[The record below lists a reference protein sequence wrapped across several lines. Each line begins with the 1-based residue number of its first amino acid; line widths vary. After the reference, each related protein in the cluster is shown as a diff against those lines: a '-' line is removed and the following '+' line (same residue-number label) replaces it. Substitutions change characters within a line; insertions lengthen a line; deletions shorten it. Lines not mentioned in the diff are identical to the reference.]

1 LALPI
6 TLFVAV
12 MLDTFP
18 ETRWL
23 SSLMGLSSPDP
34 PDTEIERAG

>member
-1 LALPI
+1 M

-23 SSLMGLSSPDP
+23 AKVVGVSSSEKSEPSP
-34 PDTEIERAG
+34 

>member
-1 LALPI
+1 M

-23 SSLMGLSSPDP
+23 ANVVGVSSPEKSGP
-34 PDTEIERAG
+34 ST

>member
-1 LALPI
+1 M

-23 SSLMGLSSPDP
+23 ANVVGVSSPEREAP
-34 PDTEIERAG
+34 P

>member
-1 LALPI
+1 MTI
-6 TLFVAV
+6 FVDV

-23 SSLMGLSSPDP
+23 ANVVGIGS
-34 PDTEIERAG
+34 TEAEGGPSR